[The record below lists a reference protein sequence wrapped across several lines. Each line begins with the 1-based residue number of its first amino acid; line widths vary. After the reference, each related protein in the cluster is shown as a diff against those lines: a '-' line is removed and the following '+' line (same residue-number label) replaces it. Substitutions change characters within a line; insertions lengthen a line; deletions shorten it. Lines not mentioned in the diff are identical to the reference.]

1 MINER
6 HFDSQ
11 ADMFDA
17 LSADCLLN
25 LQEAL
30 KLRSRASFIVSGGR
44 TPIAL
49 FERLVSADLNW
60 SSIDMALV
68 DERWVNAQ
76 HERSNELLVNTH
88 LLNALAAQGS
98 ALPTLTGL
106 YHPSEHAG
114 ESVGLCNAS
123 YKDLAQPFDITVLGM
138 GPDGHTASLFP
149 HAEGLQQA
157 LDTQDLVTSIVAK
170 PSAVT
175 GDELERMTLTPHAI
189 KQSKKVVLAL
199 TGADKLDVLKEAL
212 AGDDI
217 AAMPVRAILLQNQ
230 VDVDVYW
237 AP

>member
-6 HFDSQ
+6 HFESQ
-11 ADMFDA
+11 AEMFDA
-17 LSADCLLN
+17 LSADCLAD
-25 LQEAL
+25 LQGAL
-30 KLRSRASFIVSGGR
+30 EQGPRASFIVSGGR

-49 FERLVSADLNW
+49 FERLVSADLDW
-60 SSIDMALV
+60 SKVDMALV
-68 DERWVNAQ
+68 DERWVDGQ

-88 LLNALAAQGS
+88 LLKALEAKGRD
-98 ALPTLTGL
+98 LPSFTGL
-106 YHPSEHAG
+106 YHPSERAE

-123 YKDLAQPFDITVLGM
+123 YNKIAQPFDITVLGM

-149 HAEGLQQA
+149 HAEGLAHA

-175 GDELERMTLTPHAI
+175 GEELERMTLTAHAI
-189 KQSKKVVLAL
+189 KSSKKVVLAL

-217 AAMPVRAILLQNQ
+217 AAMPIRAILLQDQ